1 MVAQEIKTLSD
12 VSRDAADDSS
22 KNKDQIVTAITRLMK
37 SSNNLMRIVDNV
49 NERITNLAASTEEIA
64 ASATM
69 IGQVASE
76 LHNKFDR
83 IKAL

>member
-1 MVAQEIKTLSD
+1 MSD
-12 VSRDAADDSS
+12 VSRSAADDSS
-22 KNKDQIVTAITRLMK
+22 KNKDHIVTAMTRLME
-37 SSNNLMRIVDNV
+37 SSENLMKIVDNV

-76 LHNKFDR
+76 LHMKFDR